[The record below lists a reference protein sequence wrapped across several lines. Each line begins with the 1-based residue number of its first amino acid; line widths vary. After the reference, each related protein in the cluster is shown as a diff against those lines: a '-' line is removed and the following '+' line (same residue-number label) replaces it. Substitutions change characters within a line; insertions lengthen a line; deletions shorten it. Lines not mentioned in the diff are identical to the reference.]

1 MTLRYRWTGREWDAE
16 TGWYFHRAR
25 YYDPGQRRFVQED
38 PAGVAGGENL
48 YAYVGGRPLVAADPS
63 GLGPDPK
70 FTQWPSDCCAAS
82 HAGWDGWFGI
92 SGTLLETT
100 QIFVAATG
108 EYLGSWNMSVRAAQR
123 RMEAWSGGPGRVR
136 WFGPTGDEGQCVNEP
151 TCNLWVMKL
160 VSEGVDV
167 TIVRLTLDNEPG
179 WNTGGA
185 ADLFVAYNPSQFSA
199 HAVALFNAGTLTAPV
214 IDIASV
220 ITHELAEGYFLWIRG
235 STQSFAYQQGVDF
248 ENLVR
253 NSNPSYYGIRTRH

>member
-136 WFGPTGDEGQCVNEP
+136 WFGPH
-151 TCNLWVMKL
+151 
-160 VSEGVDV
+160 
-167 TIVRLTLDNEPG
+167 R
-179 WNTGGA
+179 
-185 ADLFVAYNPSQFSA
+185 
-199 HAVALFNAGTLTAPV
+199 
-214 IDIASV
+214 
-220 ITHELAEGYFLWIRG
+220 R
-235 STQSFAYQQGVDF
+235 
-248 ENLVR
+248 
-253 NSNPSYYGIRTRH
+253 